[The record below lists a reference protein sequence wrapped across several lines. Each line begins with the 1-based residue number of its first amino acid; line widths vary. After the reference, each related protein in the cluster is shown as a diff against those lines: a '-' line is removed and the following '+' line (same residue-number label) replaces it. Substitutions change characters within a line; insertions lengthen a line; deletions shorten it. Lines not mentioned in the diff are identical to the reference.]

1 MNILLTGAGGVY
13 IKHLIRKLDKN
24 IFDEVTI
31 VDCNY
36 KTLKNIR
43 ANFKYKVP
51 KGDNKKF
58 LPAISKI
65 IKTRNIKV
73 VVCVVDKELIKFHKL
88 NNKILLLQPKRNF
101 QNFVLIS
108 LSYVESYLKQI
119 LTTLILI
126 FYQIIKIHFIFQ

>member
-1 MNILLTGAGGVY
+1 MNILLTGERVTL
-13 IKHLIRKLDKN
+13 HLIRKLDKN

-73 VVCVVDKELIKFHKL
+73 VVCVVI
-88 NNKILLLQPKRNF
+88 RN
-101 QNFVLIS
+101 
-108 LSYVESYLKQI
+108 
-119 LTTLILI
+119 
-126 FYQIIKIHFIFQ
+126 